1 MNYVKAIL
9 CIAIFFVQ
17 SVAAQNT
24 GYTGFWARTA
34 GKLPALAYGLGE
46 DRLGGAK
53 MGYLDTSVLLKVV
66 DTAKSMFQVQL
77 SKNRFA
83 YIDKQFIVVDTNAL
97 DKPLT
102 PFPHT
107 SNSILAKGDSLFDYV
122 SIRLPE
128 KLPYQSWM
136 DINPSKIIIE
146 IFGVAANTNWITQ
159 LSSLQEVKN
168 VYYHQVDDDIL
179 RVTVELNHKQHWG
192 YSLQYSNKGLE
203 LIVRRQPQDLDLT
216 KMVIA
221 IDAGHGGTNS
231 GADGIRTKVK
241 EKNATLLFA
250 KALEKHLRDA
260 GIENVIMTRQ
270 NDTSFDNKDRILWL
284 QSQLPHVLISLH
296 LNSSGNTQV
305 KGTSTYYKHLGFRPL
320 TQTILARMLELGL
333 NEFGNIGSFNFALSQ
348 PTEFPNCLVEIA
360 FLSNLDD
367 EQKIISPEFHKD
379 VAKKIHAGM
388 QDWIRRMDR

>member
-1 MNYVKAIL
+1 MKYVKVAL
-9 CIAIFFVQ
+9 CIAIFYVQ

-97 DKPLT
+97 DKSLT
-102 PFPHT
+102 PFPYT
-107 SNSILAKGDSLFDYV
+107 SGSILAKGDSLFDYV

-179 RVTVELNHKQHWG
+179 RITVELHHKQHWG
-192 YSLQYSNKGLE
+192 YALNYSAKGLE
-203 LIVRRQPQDLDLT
+203 LMVRRPPQNLDLNS
-216 KMVIA
+216 MVIA
-221 IDAGHGGTNS
+221 IDAGHGGSNV

-241 EKNATLLFA
+241 EKNLTLLFA
-250 KALEKHLRDA
+250 KALEQHLRDA
-260 GIENVIMTRQ
+260 GVEKIIMTR
-270 NDTSFDNKDRILWL
+270 NSDSSFENKDRILWL
-284 QSQLPHVLISLH
+284 QAQLPHVVISLH
-296 LNSSGNTQV
+296 LNSSGSPLIS
-305 KGTSTYYKHLGFRPL
+305 GTSTYYKHIGFRPL
-320 TQTILARMLELGL
+320 TQSILNRMLELGL

-367 EQKIISPEFHKD
+367 EQKIINPNFQKD
-379 VAKKIHAGM
+379 VAKKIHAGL
-388 QDWIRRMDR
+388 QDWIKRVER

>member
-1 MNYVKAIL
+1 MKYLRFIL
-9 CIAIFFVQ
+9 CSTIFYVQ
-17 SVAAQNT
+17 LVAAQSP
-24 GYTGFWARTA
+24 GYPSFWARTA

-66 DTAKSMFQVQL
+66 DTVNSMFQVQL

-83 YIDKQFIVVDTNAL
+83 YIDKQYIVVDTNAL

-102 PFPHT
+102 PFPYT

-136 DINPSKIIIE
+136 EINPSKIIIE
-146 IFGVAANTNWITQ
+146 IFGVASNTNWITQ

-179 RVTVELNHKQHWG
+179 RVTIELNHKQHWG

-250 KALEKHLRDA
+250 KELEQHLRDA

-270 NDTSFDNKDRILWL
+270 YDTSFDNKDRILWL

-296 LNSSGNTQV
+296 LNSSANTQV
-305 KGTSTYYKHLGFRPL
+305 KGTSTYYKHVGFRPL

>member
-1 MNYVKAIL
+1 MNYVRAIL
-9 CIAIFFVQ
+9 CITIFFVQ

-24 GYTGFWARTA
+24 GYTGFWARTV

-102 PFPHT
+102 PFPYT

-159 LSSLQEVKN
+159 LSSLKEVKN

-305 KGTSTYYKHLGFRPL
+305 KGTSTYYKHVGFRPL

>member
-1 MNYVKAIL
+1 MKYLRFIL
-9 CIAIFFVQ
+9 CSTIFFVQ
-17 SVAAQNT
+17 FAAAQSPS
-24 GYTGFWARTA
+24 YPSFWARTA

-53 MGYLDTSVLLKVV
+53 MGYIDTSVLLKVV

-102 PFPHT
+102 SFPYT

-146 IFGVAANTNWITQ
+146 IFGVASNTNWITQ

-179 RVTVELNHKQHWG
+179 RVTVELHHKQHWG

-250 KALEKHLRDA
+250 KELEKHLRDA

-305 KGTSTYYKHLGFRPL
+305 KGTSTYYKHVGFRPL

>member
-34 GKLPALAYGLGE
+34 GKLPTLAYGLGE

-97 DKPLT
+97 DKSLK

-107 SNSILAKGDSLFDYV
+107 SNSIIAKGDSLFDYV

-179 RVTVELNHKQHWG
+179 RITVELNHKQHWG

-250 KALEKHLRDA
+250 KELEKHLRDA

-296 LNSSGNTQV
+296 LNSSGNTQI
-305 KGTSTYYKHLGFRPL
+305 KGTSTYYKHVGFRPL
-320 TQTILARMLELGL
+320 TQTILNRMLELGL

-348 PTEFPNCLVEIA
+348 PTEFTSCLVEIA

-367 EQKIISPEFHKD
+367 EQKIINPAFQKD
-379 VAKKIHAGM
+379 VAKKIHAGL
-388 QDWIRRMDR
+388 QDWIKRVER

>member
-1 MNYVKAIL
+1 MNYIKAIL

-53 MGYLDTSVLLKVV
+53 MGYLDTSVLLKLV

-97 DKPLT
+97 DKSLK

-168 VYYHQVDDDIL
+168 IYYHQVDDDIL

-305 KGTSTYYKHLGFRPL
+305 KGTSTYYKHVGFRPL

-379 VAKKIHAGM
+379 VAKKIHAGL

>member
-17 SVAAQNT
+17 SAAAQNA

-53 MGYLDTSVLLKVV
+53 MGYLDTCVLLKVV

-102 PFPHT
+102 PFPYT

-128 KLPYQSWM
+128 KLPYKSWM
-136 DINPSKIIIE
+136 DINPSTIVVE
-146 IFGVAANTNWITQ
+146 IYGVASNTNWITQ

-168 VYYHQVDDDIL
+168 VYYHQVEDDVL
-179 RVTVELNHKQHWG
+179 RVTIELQHKQHWG

-250 KALEKHLRDA
+250 KALEQHLRDA

-305 KGTSTYYKHLGFRPL
+305 KGTSTYYKHVGFRPL
-320 TQTILARMLELGL
+320 TQTILTRMLELGL
-333 NEFGNIGSFNFALSQ
+333 NEFGNVGSFNFALSQ

-367 EQKIISPEFHKD
+367 EQKIINPNFQKD
-379 VAKKIHAGM
+379 VAKKIHAGL
-388 QDWIRRMDR
+388 QDWIKRVER

>member
-24 GYTGFWARTA
+24 GYTSFWARTA

-66 DTAKSMFQVQL
+66 DTTKSMFQVQL

-97 DKPLT
+97 DKPLK

-250 KALEKHLRDA
+250 KELEKHLRDA

-305 KGTSTYYKHLGFRPL
+305 KGTSTYYKHVGFRPL

-348 PTEFPNCLVEIA
+348 PTEFPSCLVEIA

-367 EQKIISPEFHKD
+367 EQKIINPAFQKD

>member
-1 MNYVKAIL
+1 MNYVRAIL
-9 CIAIFFVQ
+9 CTAIFFVQ

-102 PFPHT
+102 PFPYT

-159 LSSLQEVKN
+159 LSSLKEVKN

-203 LIVRRQPQDLDLT
+203 LVVRRQPQDLDLT

-250 KALEKHLRDA
+250 KELEKHLRDA

-305 KGTSTYYKHLGFRPL
+305 KGTSTYYKHVGFRPL

>member
-24 GYTGFWARTA
+24 GYPSFWARTA
-34 GKLPALAYGLGE
+34 GKLPTLAYGLGE

-97 DKPLT
+97 DKPLK
-102 PFPHT
+102 PFPYT

-146 IFGVAANTNWITQ
+146 IFGVVSNTNWITQ

-168 VYYHQVDDDIL
+168 IYYHQVEDDVL
-179 RVTVELNHKQHWG
+179 RVTIELQHKQHWG
-192 YSLQYSNKGLE
+192 YALSYGAKGLE
-203 LIVRRQPQDLDLT
+203 LIVRRPPQKLDLNT
-216 KMVIA
+216 MIVA
-221 IDAGHGGTNS
+221 IDAGHGGTNVGAS
-231 GADGIRTKVK
+231 GICTNVQ

-250 KALEKHLRDA
+250 KALEQHLRDA
-260 GIENVIMTRQ
+260 GVENVLMTR
-270 NDTSFDNKDRILWL
+270 NSDSTFDNKDRILWL
-284 QSQLPHVLISLH
+284 QAQLPHVVISLH
-296 LNSSGNTQV
+296 LNSSNSPYINGV
-305 KGTSTYYKHLGFRPL
+305 STYYKHVGFRPL
-320 TQTILARMLELGL
+320 TQTILNRMLELGL
-333 NEFGNIGSFNFALSQ
+333 NEFGNVGSFNFALSQ
-348 PTEFPNCLVEIA
+348 PTEFPSCLVEVA

-367 EQKIISPEFHKD
+367 EQKIINPDFQKD
-379 VAKKIHAGM
+379 VAKKIHAGL
-388 QDWIRRMDR
+388 QDWIKRVER

>member
-34 GKLPALAYGLGE
+34 GKLPTLAYGLGE

-97 DKPLT
+97 DKPLK

-107 SNSILAKGDSLFDYV
+107 SNSIIAKGDSLFDYV

-159 LSSLQEVKN
+159 LSSLQEVNN

-179 RVTVELNHKQHWG
+179 RITVELNHKQHWG

-250 KALEKHLRDA
+250 KEFSLFSLLNM
-260 GIENVIMTRQ
+260 ILLVI
-270 NDTSFDNKDRILWL
+270 
-284 QSQLPHVLISLH
+284 
-296 LNSSGNTQV
+296 
-305 KGTSTYYKHLGFRPL
+305 
-320 TQTILARMLELGL
+320 
-333 NEFGNIGSFNFALSQ
+333 
-348 PTEFPNCLVEIA
+348 
-360 FLSNLDD
+360 
-367 EQKIISPEFHKD
+367 
-379 VAKKIHAGM
+379 
-388 QDWIRRMDR
+388 

>member
-34 GKLPALAYGLGE
+34 GKLPTLAYGLGE

-102 PFPHT
+102 PFPYT

-146 IFGVAANTNWITQ
+146 IFGVTSNTNWITQ

-179 RVTVELNHKQHWG
+179 RVTVELHHKQHWG

-250 KALEKHLRDA
+250 KELEKHLRDA

-296 LNSSGNTQV
+296 LNSSGNTQI
-305 KGTSTYYKHLGFRPL
+305 KGTSTYYKHVGFRPL
-320 TQTILARMLELGL
+320 TQTILNRMLELGL

-348 PTEFPNCLVEIA
+348 PTEFPSCLVEIA

-367 EQKIISPEFHKD
+367 EQKIINPAFQKD
-379 VAKKIHAGM
+379 VAKKIHAGL
-388 QDWIRRMDR
+388 QDWIKRVER

>member
-66 DTAKSMFQVQL
+66 DTVKSMFQVQL

-97 DKPLT
+97 DKSLT

-305 KGTSTYYKHLGFRPL
+305 KGTSTYYKHVGFRPL

>member
-9 CIAIFFVQ
+9 FIAIFFVQ

-34 GKLPALAYGLGE
+34 GKLPTLAYGLGE

-97 DKPLT
+97 DKSLK

-107 SNSILAKGDSLFDYV
+107 SNSIIAKGDSLFDYV

-179 RVTVELNHKQHWG
+179 RITVELNHKQHWG

-250 KALEKHLRDA
+250 KELEKHLRDA

-296 LNSSGNTQV
+296 LNSSGNTQI
-305 KGTSTYYKHLGFRPL
+305 KGTSTYYKHVGFRPL
-320 TQTILARMLELGL
+320 TQTILNRMLELGL

-348 PTEFPNCLVEIA
+348 PTEFPSCLVEIA

-367 EQKIISPEFHKD
+367 EQKIINPAFQKD
-379 VAKKIHAGM
+379 VAKKIHAGL
-388 QDWIRRMDR
+388 QDWIKRVER

>member
-34 GKLPALAYGLGE
+34 GKLPTLAYGLGE

-97 DKPLT
+97 DKSLK

-179 RVTVELNHKQHWG
+179 RITVELNHKQHWG

-250 KALEKHLRDA
+250 KELEKHLRDA

-296 LNSSGNTQV
+296 LNSSGNTQI
-305 KGTSTYYKHLGFRPL
+305 KGTSTYYKHVGFRPL
-320 TQTILARMLELGL
+320 TQTILNRMLELGL

-348 PTEFPNCLVEIA
+348 PTEFPSCLVEIA

-367 EQKIISPEFHKD
+367 EQKIINPAFQKD
-379 VAKKIHAGM
+379 VAKKIHAGL
-388 QDWIRRMDR
+388 QDWIKRVER

>member
-1 MNYVKAIL
+1 M
-9 CIAIFFVQ
+9 AIFFVQ

-66 DTAKSMFQVQL
+66 DTVKSMFQVQL

-168 VYYHQVDDDIL
+168 IYYHQVDDDIL

-250 KALEKHLRDA
+250 KELEKHLRDA

-305 KGTSTYYKHLGFRPL
+305 KGTSTYYKHVGFRPL

>member
-1 MNYVKAIL
+1 MNHVRATL
-9 CIAIFFVQ
+9 CIAIFFIQ

-66 DTAKSMFQVQL
+66 DTVKSMFQVQL

-168 VYYHQVDDDIL
+168 IYYHQVDDDIL

-305 KGTSTYYKHLGFRPL
+305 KGTSTYYKHVGFRPL

-379 VAKKIHAGM
+379 VAKKIHAGL

>member
-34 GKLPALAYGLGE
+34 GKLPTLAYGLGE

-97 DKPLT
+97 DKSLK

-107 SNSILAKGDSLFDYV
+107 SNSIIAKGDSLFDYV

-159 LSSLQEVKN
+159 LSSLQEVNN

-179 RVTVELNHKQHWG
+179 RITVELNHKQHWG

-250 KALEKHLRDA
+250 KELEKHLRDA

-296 LNSSGNTQV
+296 LNSSGNTQI
-305 KGTSTYYKHLGFRPL
+305 KGTSTYYKHVGFRPL
-320 TQTILARMLELGL
+320 TQTILNRMLELGL

-348 PTEFPNCLVEIA
+348 PTEFPSCLVEIA

-367 EQKIISPEFHKD
+367 EQKIINPAFQKD
-379 VAKKIHAGM
+379 VAKKIHAGL
-388 QDWIRRMDR
+388 QDWIKRVER

>member
-1 MNYVKAIL
+1 M
-9 CIAIFFVQ
+9 AIFFVQ

-66 DTAKSMFQVQL
+66 DTVKSMFQVQL

-97 DKPLT
+97 DKSLT

-168 VYYHQVDDDIL
+168 IYYHQVDDDIL

-250 KALEKHLRDA
+250 KELEKHLRDA

-305 KGTSTYYKHLGFRPL
+305 KGTSTYYKHVGFRPL

>member
-1 MNYVKAIL
+1 MNYVRAIL
-9 CIAIFFVQ
+9 CTAIFFVQ

-66 DTAKSMFQVQL
+66 DTVKSMFQVQL

-102 PFPHT
+102 PFPYT

-168 VYYHQVDDDIL
+168 IYYHQVDDDIL

-250 KALEKHLRDA
+250 KELEKHLRDA

-305 KGTSTYYKHLGFRPL
+305 KGTSTYYKHVGFRPL

>member
-1 MNYVKAIL
+1 M
-9 CIAIFFVQ
+9 AIFFVQ

-102 PFPHT
+102 PFPYT

-128 KLPYQSWM
+128 KLTYQSWM

-168 VYYHQVDDDIL
+168 IYYHQVDDDIL

-250 KALEKHLRDA
+250 KELEKHLRDA

-305 KGTSTYYKHLGFRPL
+305 KGTSTYYKHVGFRPL

>member
-66 DTAKSMFQVQL
+66 DTVKSMFQVQL

-83 YIDKQFIVVDTNAL
+83 YIDKQFIVVDTNAR
-97 DKPLT
+97 DKSLT

-168 VYYHQVDDDIL
+168 IYYHQVDDDIL

-305 KGTSTYYKHLGFRPL
+305 KGTSTYYKHVGFRPL

-379 VAKKIHAGM
+379 VAKKIHAGL

>member
-34 GKLPALAYGLGE
+34 GKLPTLAYGLGE

-97 DKPLT
+97 DKSLK

-250 KALEKHLRDA
+250 KELEKHLRDA

-296 LNSSGNTQV
+296 LNSSGNTQI
-305 KGTSTYYKHLGFRPL
+305 KGTSTYYKHVGFRPL
-320 TQTILARMLELGL
+320 TQTILNRMLELGL

-348 PTEFPNCLVEIA
+348 PTEFPSCLVEIA

-367 EQKIISPEFHKD
+367 EQKIINPAFQKD
-379 VAKKIHAGM
+379 VAKKIHAGL
-388 QDWIRRMDR
+388 QDWIKRVER

>member
-34 GKLPALAYGLGE
+34 GKLPTLAYGLGE

-97 DKPLT
+97 DKSLK

-107 SNSILAKGDSLFDYV
+107 SNSIIAKGDSLFDYV

-179 RVTVELNHKQHWG
+179 RITVELNHKQHWG

-250 KALEKHLRDA
+250 KELEKHLRDA

-296 LNSSGNTQV
+296 LNSSGNTQI
-305 KGTSTYYKHLGFRPL
+305 KGTSTYYKHVGFRPL
-320 TQTILARMLELGL
+320 TQTILNRMLELGL

-348 PTEFPNCLVEIA
+348 PTEFPSCLVEIA

-367 EQKIISPEFHKD
+367 EQKIINPAFQKD
-379 VAKKIHAGM
+379 VAKKIHAGL
-388 QDWIRRMDR
+388 QDWIKRVER

>member
-1 MNYVKAIL
+1 MKYLRFIL
-9 CIAIFFVQ
+9 CSTIFYVQ
-17 SVAAQNT
+17 LVAAQSP
-24 GYTGFWARTA
+24 GYHGFWARTA
-34 GKLPALAYGLGE
+34 GKLPTLAYGLGE

-102 PFPHT
+102 PFPYT

-146 IFGVAANTNWITQ
+146 IFGVTSNTNWITQ

-179 RVTVELNHKQHWG
+179 RVTVELHHKQHWG
-192 YSLQYSNKGLE
+192 YSLQYSSKGLE

-250 KALEKHLRDA
+250 KELEKHLRDA

-305 KGTSTYYKHLGFRPL
+305 QGTSTYYKHVGFRPL

>member
-1 MNYVKAIL
+1 M
-9 CIAIFFVQ
+9 AIFFVQ

-168 VYYHQVDDDIL
+168 IYYHQVDDDIL

-305 KGTSTYYKHLGFRPL
+305 KGTSTYYKHVGFRPL

>member
-1 MNYVKAIL
+1 MNYIKAIL

-66 DTAKSMFQVQL
+66 DTVKSMFQVQL

-168 VYYHQVDDDIL
+168 IYYHQVDDDIL

-305 KGTSTYYKHLGFRPL
+305 KGTSTYYKHVGFRPL

-379 VAKKIHAGM
+379 VAKKIHAGL

>member
-1 MNYVKAIL
+1 
-9 CIAIFFVQ
+9 
-17 SVAAQNT
+17 
-24 GYTGFWARTA
+24 
-34 GKLPALAYGLGE
+34 
-46 DRLGGAK
+46 
-53 MGYLDTSVLLKVV
+53 VV

-102 PFPHT
+102 PFPYT

-159 LSSLQEVKN
+159 LSSLKEVKN

-192 YSLQYSNKGLE
+192 YSLQYSNIGLE

-250 KALEKHLRDA
+250 KELEKHLRDA

-305 KGTSTYYKHLGFRPL
+305 KGTSTYYKHVGFRPL

>member
-1 MNYVKAIL
+1 
-9 CIAIFFVQ
+9 
-17 SVAAQNT
+17 
-24 GYTGFWARTA
+24 
-34 GKLPALAYGLGE
+34 
-46 DRLGGAK
+46 
-53 MGYLDTSVLLKVV
+53 
-66 DTAKSMFQVQL
+66 
-77 SKNRFA
+77 
-83 YIDKQFIVVDTNAL
+83 
-97 DKPLT
+97 
-102 PFPHT
+102 
-107 SNSILAKGDSLFDYV
+107 
-122 SIRLPE
+122 
-128 KLPYQSWM
+128 M

-159 LSSLQEVKN
+159 LSSLKEVKN

-203 LIVRRQPQDLDLT
+203 LVVRRQPQDLDLT

-250 KALEKHLRDA
+250 KELEKHLRDA

-305 KGTSTYYKHLGFRPL
+305 KGTSTYYKHVGFRPL